1 MSHEHN
7 HGTSSNR
14 TRLAIAFAIT
24 ASILIAEVI
33 GAVLTGS
40 LALLVDA
47 GHMLTDAGGLLMAL
61 IAASLV
67 LRPATARYT
76 WGFKRA
82 EVLAALA
89 QAAILLAVG
98 IYAFIEGVKRLF
110 EPPEVSSTG
119 LLVFGV
125 IGLVGN
131 IAAILILSAGRGAN
145 LNMRAAF
152 LEVIN
157 DALGSVAVIIS
168 ALVIAATGWTQIDAL
183 AAMLISALIIP
194 RTLILLKESA
204 SVLLESTPKGLD
216 LDDVRAHI
224 LAIPHVLAVHDLH
237 ASQIATG
244 LPILSAHVV
253 VEPTCFQDGHA
264 PDILADLQKC
274 VADHFQVKIDHSTFQ
289 IEPSNHRAAETNA
302 HE

>member
-1 MSHEHN
+1 MSHDHD
-7 HGTSSNR
+7 HGASSNR

-33 GAVLTGS
+33 GAILTGS

-61 IAASLV
+61 IAASLA
-67 LRPATARYT
+67 LRPASARYT

-89 QAAILLAVG
+89 QASILLAVG
-98 IYAFIEGVKRLF
+98 IYAFVEGVKRLF
-110 EPPEVSSTG
+110 DPPDVSSTG
-119 LLVFGV
+119 LLVFGI

-131 IAAILILSAGRGAN
+131 VAAILILSAGRGAN

-157 DALGSVAVIIS
+157 DALGSVAVIVS
-168 ALVIAATGWTQIDAL
+168 AIVIAATGWTQIDAI

-194 RTLILLKESA
+194 RTLLLLKESA
-204 SVLLESTPKGLD
+204 NILLESTPKGLD
-216 LDDVRAHI
+216 LDAVRGHI
-224 LAIPHVLAVHDLH
+224 LAMPHVVAVHDLH

-253 VEPTCFQDGHA
+253 IEPSCFRDGHA
-264 PDILADLQKC
+264 PEILGDLQGC
-274 VADHFQVKIDHSTFQ
+274 VAKDFRVNVEHSTFQ
-289 IEPSNHRAAETNA
+289 LEPAAHVTREA
-302 HE
+302 EIHE